1 MKDGDVTA
9 IEDINAIRENYDI
22 LGLFRADAKEF
33 LKKYDKADAE
43 DNVSVP
49 EEIFALAEKRKAA
62 KAEKNYALA
71 DEIRK
76 EIADKGFIL
85 VDTKDGFTIKRHN
98 EKGRARKPRP
108 FLLRKII
115 DYINLLRL

>member
-1 MKDGDVTA
+1 M
-9 IEDINAIRENYDI
+9 
-22 LGLFRADAKEF
+22 
-33 LKKYDKADAE
+33 
-43 DNVSVP
+43 SVP

-85 VDTKDGFTIKRHN
+85 VDTKDGFTIKKHN

>member
-1 MKDGDVTA
+1 MEKISYSIKT
-9 IEDINAIRENYDI
+9 
-22 LGLFRADAKEF
+22 LFQKIKSFFTSTEF

-85 VDTKDGFTIKRHN
+85 VDTKDGFTIK
-98 EKGRARKPRP
+98 KA
-108 FLLRKII
+108 
-115 DYINLLRL
+115 